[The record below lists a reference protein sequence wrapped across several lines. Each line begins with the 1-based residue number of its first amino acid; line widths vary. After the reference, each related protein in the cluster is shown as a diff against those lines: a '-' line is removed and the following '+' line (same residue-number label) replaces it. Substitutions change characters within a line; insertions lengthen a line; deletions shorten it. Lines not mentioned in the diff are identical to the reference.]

1 MCMEVRRAVMY
12 IENIFV
18 LIAAPL
24 LACLFCV
31 RGKPRVV
38 IASLLVGMTACLASA
53 YVSSFVAQVLGL
65 DAVHTAV
72 EIAPTVEEAAKL
84 LPLLFYL
91 VVLNPEN
98 DDVDLAFIVVAV
110 GFATMESAFYL
121 GESGL
126 TNPMALLLRGMGTAM
141 MHVACGVV
149 VGYGLTR
156 AWKHVWLRAAGTFGL
171 LCLASTYHG
180 IFNLLVAAGG
190 AALVAAVILPLAT
203 LIPLLAVRRRRER
216 GEGQL

>member
-1 MCMEVRRAVMY
+1 MTY

-18 LIAAPL
+18 LVAAPL

-31 RGKPRVV
+31 RGRPRKVV
-38 IASLLVGMTACLASA
+38 AFLLIGMTACLASA
-53 YVSSFVAQVLGL
+53 YVSAFIAQLAGLG
-65 DAVHTAV
+65 AARTAV
-72 EIAPTVEEAAKL
+72 EIAPTVEEVAKL
-84 LPLLFYL
+84 LPLLFYFA
-91 VVLNPEN
+91 VIGADSE
-98 DDVDLAFIVVAV
+98 DMDLAFVMVAV

-121 GESGL
+121 GDAGL
-126 TNPMALLLRGMGTAM
+126 SDPGTLLLRGLGTAM

-156 AWKHVWLRAAGTFGL
+156 AWKHAWLRAAGTFGL

-190 AALVAAVILPLAT
+190 AATVFAVALPLAT
-203 LIPLLAVRRRRER
+203 LVPLLAIRRCRER
-216 GEGQL
+216 AEGR

>member
-1 MCMEVRRAVMY
+1 MY

-31 RGKPRVV
+31 RGRPRSV
-38 IASLLVGMTACLASA
+38 IAGLLVGMTACLASA
-53 YVSSFVAQVLGL
+53 YVSAFLAQMAGVDPVL
-65 DAVHTAV
+65 TAV
-72 EIAPTVEEAAKL
+72 EIAPTVEEVAKF
-84 LPLLFYL
+84 LPLLFFL
-91 VVLNPEN
+91 VVLEP
-98 DDVDLAFIVVAV
+98 DVEELDLAFVVVAV

-121 GESGL
+121 GDSGL
-126 TNPMALLLRGMGTAM
+126 SDPITLLLRGLGTAM
-141 MHVACGVV
+141 MHVVCGVV

-156 AWKHVWLRAAGTFGL
+156 AWKHPWLRAGGTFGL

-190 AALVAAVILPLAT
+190 PAQITAVVLPLAT
-203 LIPLLAVRRRRER
+203 LVPLLAARRLREKRER
-216 GEGQL
+216 G

>member
-1 MCMEVRRAVMY
+1 MY

-18 LIAAPL
+18 LVAAPL

-38 IASLLVGMTACLASA
+38 VAELLVGMVACLASA
-53 YVSSFVAQVLGL
+53 YVSSFIAQAVGI
-65 DAVHTAV
+65 DAVRTAV
-72 EIAPTVEEAAKL
+72 EISPTVEEVAKF

-91 VVLNPEN
+91 VVLEPDTE
-98 DDVDLAFIVVAV
+98 DVDLAFIVVAV

-121 GESGL
+121 GDAGL
-126 TNPMALLLRGMGTAM
+126 SDPGTLLLRGLGTAM
-141 MHVACGVV
+141 MHVVCGVV

-156 AWKHVWLRAAGTFGL
+156 AWRHAWFRVAGTFGL

-180 IFNLLVAAGG
+180 IFNLLAAAGG
-190 AALVAAVILPLAT
+190 PARIAAVVLPLAT
-203 LIPLLAVRRRRER
+203 LIPLLVIRRRRENA
-216 GEGQL
+216 EAE